1 MVLKRVHLQVN
12 VEVTLFTYR
21 NCLFTIFKI
30 HFTDSVKSRDRFCG
44 KVLGYCTGEATCTEN
59 IGAVTTFTKPFIIG
73 VMSDDSE
80 TNDSANRG
88 FNLLYSQ
95 QPCITAG

>member
-1 MVLKRVHLQVN
+1 MYFSQ
-12 VEVTLFTYR
+12 LFVS
-21 NCLFTIFKI
+21 NFKNSI
-30 HFTDSVKSRDRFCG
+30 TDSVKSKDRFCG
-44 KVLGYCTGEATCTEN
+44 KVLGYCTGENQCTPN

-80 TNDSANRG
+80 TGDSANRG